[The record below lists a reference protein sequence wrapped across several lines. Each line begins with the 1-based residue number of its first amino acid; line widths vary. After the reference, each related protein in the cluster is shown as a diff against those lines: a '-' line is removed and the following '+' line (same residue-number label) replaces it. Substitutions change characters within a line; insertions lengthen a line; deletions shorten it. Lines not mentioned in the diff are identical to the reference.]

1 MTRCHLSH
9 HFGSTSR
16 ATWCSVGSRALGWAD
31 CLLSGLALAASGL
44 RGSGCPSTIWQDL
57 IAPAASVDPL
67 SAAFHAAARAE
78 RKFQEV
84 FDLDLPAWFRDRQ
97 RAKAGL
103 YWCSI
108 GGGPFAHYSLGGASR
123 HCRDARYRRKEGR
136 RRRASWEIRPRRPR
150 PDHPVHQ
157 VTIGHRCRTSLVY
170 RHRQVA
176 AVRGRVQFWRQDG
189 DLYIPCPPPWD
200 WPGEVGAAWMTYVP
214 TRVYIDADYPT
225 QFTQQP

>member
-1 MTRCHLSH
+1 MPFEPPFRQYQPGDLV
-9 HFGSTSR
+9 FGPLEHSGGLIAFFRASR
-16 ATWCSVGSRALGWAD
+16 WLPAAYLGPVAHDDLAD
-31 CLLSGLALAASGL
+31 FV
-44 RGSGCPSTIWQDL
+44 
-57 IAPAASVDPL
+57 APAASVDPL

-84 FDLDLPAWFRDRQ
+84 FDLDLPARFRDRQ

-108 GGGPFAHYSLGGASR
+108 GGGPFAHYSLGGASDIAAM
-123 HCRDARYRRKEGR
+123 RDIVEKKADDDAPPGKF
-136 RRRASWEIRPRRPR
+136 
-150 PDHPVHQ
+150 DPVVHAPI
-157 VTIGHRCRTSLVY
+157 TRFTKSRSATGAELRWLY